1 MSETL
6 SLKFETRIEEL
17 LRLQS
22 EIEQLGEREDWNTAL
37 VFHVNL
43 AVEELATNI
52 MNYGHEGEDA
62 ESERIH
68 EFEVILKSDIDHL
81 TIDIWDDGRPFD
93 PLTEA
98 PRPDLDA
105 SLENRRIGGLGIYF
119 AETFMDEILYE
130 REDGRNHLT
139 LIKRRE

>member
-6 SLKFETRIEEL
+6 TLKFETRIEEL
-17 LRLQS
+17 VRLQS
-22 EIEQLGEREDWNTAL
+22 EIEQLGEREDWDPAL

-52 MNYGHEGEDA
+52 MSYSHSGGL
-62 ESERIH
+62 H
-68 EFEVILKSDIDHL
+68 EFEVVLKSELDHL
-81 TIDIWDDGRPFD
+81 TIEIWDDGRPFD

-98 PRPDLDA
+98 PEPDLDA
-105 SLENRRIGGLGIYF
+105 SLEDRRIGGLGIYF
-119 AETFMDEILYE
+119 AETLMDEMRYE

-139 LIKRRE
+139 LIKRRV

>member
-6 SLKFETRIEEL
+6 TLKFETRIEEL
-17 LRLQS
+17 LRLQD
-22 EIEQLGEREDWNTAL
+22 EIEQMGEREDWDPAM

-43 AVEELATNI
+43 AVEELAMNI
-52 MNYGHEGEDA
+52 MTYAHSAGL
-62 ESERIH
+62 H
-68 EFEVILKSDIDHL
+68 EFEVILKSEPDHL
-81 TIDIWDDGRPFD
+81 TIDIWDDGSPFD

-98 PRPDLDA
+98 PQPDLDA
-105 SLENRRIGGLGIYF
+105 SLEDRRVGGLGIYF
-119 AETFMDEILYE
+119 AETLMDEMRYK

>member
-1 MSETL
+1 MSEILT
-6 SLKFETRIEEL
+6 LKFETRIEEL
-17 LRLQS
+17 LRLQD
-22 EIEQLGEREDWNTAL
+22 EIEQLGEREDWDPAL

-52 MNYGHEGEDA
+52 MHYGHSGGL
-62 ESERIH
+62 H
-68 EFEVILKSDIDHL
+68 EFEVILNSDLDNL

-93 PLTEA
+93 PLTDA
-98 PRPDLDA
+98 PQPDLDA
-105 SLENRRIGGLGIYF
+105 SLEDRRVGGLGIYF
-119 AETFMDEILYE
+119 AETLMDEMRYE

>member
-6 SLKFETRIEEL
+6 TLKCETRIDEL
-17 LRLQS
+17 LRLQG
-22 EIEQLGEREDWNTAL
+22 EIEQLGEREDWDPAL

-52 MNYGHEGEDA
+52 MSYGHSAGL
-62 ESERIH
+62 H
-68 EFEVILKSDIDHL
+68 EFEVILKSELDHL

-98 PRPDLDA
+98 PEPDLDA
-105 SLENRRIGGLGIYF
+105 TLEDRRVGGLGIYF
-119 AETFMDEILYE
+119 AETLMDEMRYE

-139 LIKRRE
+139 LFKRRV

>member
-6 SLKFETRIEEL
+6 TLKFETRIEEL
-17 LRLQS
+17 IRLQS
-22 EIEQLGEREDWNTAL
+22 EIEQLGEREGWDPAL

-52 MNYGHEGEDA
+52 MSYGHSVGL
-62 ESERIH
+62 H
-68 EFEVILKSDIDHL
+68 EFEVILKSELDQL
-81 TIDIWDDGRPFD
+81 SIDIWDDGRPFD
-93 PLTEA
+93 PLTDA
-98 PRPDLDA
+98 PEPDLDA
-105 SLENRRIGGLGIYF
+105 SLEDRRIGGLGIYF
-119 AETFMDEILYE
+119 AETLMDEMRYE

>member
-6 SLKFETRIEEL
+6 TLKFETRMEEL
-17 LRLQS
+17 LRLQE
-22 EIEQLGEREDWNTAL
+22 EIEQLGEREDWDPAL

-52 MNYGHEGEDA
+52 MSYAHSAGL
-62 ESERIH
+62 H
-68 EFEVILKSDIDHL
+68 EFEVVLNSEPDHL
-81 TIDIWDDGRPFD
+81 TIEIWDDGSPFD
-93 PLTEA
+93 PLTDA
-98 PRPDLDA
+98 PEPDLDA
-105 SLENRRIGGLGIYF
+105 SLEERRVGGLGIYF
-119 AETFMDEILYE
+119 AETLMDEMRYK

>member
-1 MSETL
+1 MSEILT
-6 SLKFETRIEEL
+6 LKFETRIEEL
-17 LRLQS
+17 LRLQD
-22 EIEQLGEREDWNTAL
+22 EIEQLGEREDWDPAL

-52 MNYGHEGEDA
+52 MNYGHSGGL
-62 ESERIH
+62 H
-68 EFEVILKSDIDHL
+68 EFEVILNSDLDNL

-93 PLTEA
+93 PLTDA
-98 PRPDLDA
+98 PQPDLDA
-105 SLENRRIGGLGIYF
+105 SLEDRRVGGLGIYF
-119 AETFMDEILYE
+119 AETLMDEMRYE

>member
-6 SLKFETRIEEL
+6 TLKFETRIEEL
-17 LRLQS
+17 LRLHS
-22 EIEQLGEREDWNTAL
+22 EIEQLGEREDWDPAL

-52 MNYGHEGEDA
+52 MNYGHTEGV
-62 ESERIH
+62 H
-68 EFEVILKSDIDHL
+68 EFEVIIKSESDHL

-98 PRPDLDA
+98 PEPDLDA
-105 SLENRRIGGLGIYF
+105 SLDDRRIGGLGVYF
-119 AETFMDEILYE
+119 AETLMDEMRYE